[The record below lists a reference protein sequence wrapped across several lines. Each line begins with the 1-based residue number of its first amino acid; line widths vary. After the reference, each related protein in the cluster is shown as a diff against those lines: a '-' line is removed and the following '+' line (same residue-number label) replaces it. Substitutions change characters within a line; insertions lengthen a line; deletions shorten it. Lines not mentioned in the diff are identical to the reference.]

1 MITLPDFSIDDKFNT
16 LRETM
21 GAEFFQWESKT
32 SREIIDPE
40 DIYHR
45 LISNEGIS
53 LDDENLDPHDL
64 IQSDSTFEYKGHKVL
79 IYIRDWPLEKTKN
92 GVRERKFHISY
103 CDTLSNM
110 DKKGRFFRYIISQ
123 KKTGRFLVK
132 ILDRNSEKVLEENP
146 DRKLDV
152 CKMCLTKLNFNG
164 YGLETKTYQEKNA
177 IFENFNLE
185 DFFNQYKS
193 TRFKKTPK
201 FYDMTGPLDTYPK
214 NWTSISKS
222 MKEKRNY
229 TCEGCGLILK
239 KKNHTNFLET
249 HHTGAKYENTE
260 DKLQVLCYGCH
271 AEKPDHAHMKS
282 NPKYKQFLD
291 IKKTILS

>member
-1 MITLPDFSIDDKFNT
+1 MKKLPDFSIDNKFNT

-21 GAEFFQWESKT
+21 GAEYCDWNTNALSKT
-32 SREIIDPE
+32 LDPE

-53 LDDENLDPHDL
+53 LDDENLDLHDL
-64 IQSDSTFEYKGHKVL
+64 IQSDSTFECKGHKVL
-79 IYIRDWPLEKTKN
+79 IYIRDWPTDKTN
-92 GVRERKFHISY
+92 NEVRERKFHISY
-103 CDTLSNM
+103 CETLSNM
-110 DKKGRFFRYIISQ
+110 DKKGRFFRYNMSQ

-132 ILDRNSEKVLEENP
+132 ILDRNSEKVIEEDP
-146 DRKLDV
+146 DRKLNV
-152 CKMCLTKLNFNG
+152 CKMCLAKLNFNG
-164 YGLETKTYQEKNA
+164 YGLKTNSYQEKNA

-201 FYDMTGPLDTYPK
+201 FNEVTGPIDQYPVDW
-214 NWTSISKS
+214 NSISKY

-229 TCEGCGLILK
+229 TCETCGLILK
-239 KKNHTNFLET
+239 EHSNFLET
-249 HHTGAKYENTE
+249 HHTGAKYENAE

-271 AEKPDHAHMKS
+271 AEKPDHSHMKS
-282 NPKYKQFLD
+282 NPKYKQFLE
-291 IKKTILS
+291 IKKNILS

>member
-1 MITLPDFSIDDKFNT
+1 MKKLPDFSIDDKFNS
-16 LRETM
+16 LREKM

-40 DIYHR
+40 DIYNR

-79 IYIRDWPLEKTKN
+79 IYIRDWPTDKANN

-103 CDTLSNM
+103 CETLSNM
-110 DKKGRFFRYIISQ
+110 EKKGRFFRYIISQ

-132 ILDRNSEKVLEENP
+132 ILDRNSKKVLEEDP

-152 CKMCLTKLNFNG
+152 CKMCLSKLNFNG
-164 YGLETKTYQEKNA
+164 YGLEANSQREKKA

-185 DFFNQYKS
+185 EFFNQYKS

-201 FYDMTGPLDTYPK
+201 FNDITGPIDIYPK
-214 NWTSISKS
+214 NWNSTSKS
-222 MKEKRNY
+222 LKEKRNY
-229 TCEGCGLILK
+229 TCETCGLILK
-239 KKNHTNFLET
+239 KYKHFLDV

-260 DKLQVLCYGCH
+260 DKLQVLCKGCH
-271 AEKPDHAHMKS
+271 AEKPVHSHMKS

-291 IKKTILS
+291 IKESILS